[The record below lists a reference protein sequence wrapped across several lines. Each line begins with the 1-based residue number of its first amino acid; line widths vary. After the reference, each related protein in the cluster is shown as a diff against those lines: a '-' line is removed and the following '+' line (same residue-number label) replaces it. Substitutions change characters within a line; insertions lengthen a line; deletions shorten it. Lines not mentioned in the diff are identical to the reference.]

1 MTEKLL
7 VMTEERKTSL
17 MGLVEAWREK
27 ALSNNAHITAGAWS
41 DELRGMHRAF
51 AAMTEVDL
59 DEILGEWIN
68 GVVEDGGKPFS
79 SHVLA
84 HMEGK

>member
-1 MTEKLL
+1 MTKKLL
-7 VMTEERKTSL
+7 VITEEVYKAVGGLPSL
-17 MGLVEAWREK
+17 LAFTGDESRARAQIEGMV
-27 ALSNNAHITAGAWS
+27 AL
-41 DELRGMHRAF
+41 R